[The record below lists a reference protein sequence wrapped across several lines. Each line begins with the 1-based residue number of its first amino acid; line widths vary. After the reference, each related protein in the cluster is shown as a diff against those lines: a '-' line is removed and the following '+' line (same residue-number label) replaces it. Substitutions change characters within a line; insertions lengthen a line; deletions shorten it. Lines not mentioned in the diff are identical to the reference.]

1 MKHWSWLVPA
11 CLTWQ
16 QRYPYIHPHMHLSP
30 IPNHLWLT
38 VVPWTQHVIDRQ
50 IHTLHMLWCGDNICA
65 LPVPFH
71 SSAFQLTCPCYHANH
86 RGVALS
92 TNTIQRIMLLGWCS
106 SLKVGGAPVR
116 LATGKFCS
124 SHLSSPGW
132 PPKGCP
138 VPSVR
143 LPLLREGRRAIC
155 ALQRWR
161 ESADMP
167 SAAKFDGSVVV
178 ICPSALPPS
187 TKQKESLTLLCRSG
201 VL

>member
-1 MKHWSWLVPA
+1 
-11 CLTWQ
+11 
-16 QRYPYIHPHMHLSP
+16 MHLSP
-30 IPNHLWLT
+30 ISNHLWLT

-86 RGVALS
+86 GGVALS
-92 TNTIQRIMLLGWCS
+92 TNSIQRIMLLGWCS
-106 SLKVGGAPVR
+106 SLQGGSSPAGDREV
-116 LATGKFCS
+116 CS

-143 LPLLREGRRAIC
+143 LPLLGEGQRAIC

-178 ICPSALPPS
+178 ICPCAVPPS